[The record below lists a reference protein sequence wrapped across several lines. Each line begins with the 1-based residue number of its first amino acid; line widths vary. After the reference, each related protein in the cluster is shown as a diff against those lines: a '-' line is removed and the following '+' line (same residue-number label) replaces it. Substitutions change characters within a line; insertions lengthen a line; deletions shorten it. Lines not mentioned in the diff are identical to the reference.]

1 MRHDDFPENTA
12 DENELIERNRVRRHI
27 PWRYLSCS
35 FTNVIRVIDRVA
47 IGKVLYLI
55 NPQKS
60 LLKIL
65 IFLSNL
71 DLLKL

>member
-65 IFLSNL
+65 IFPSNL

>member
-12 DENELIERNRVRRHI
+12 DDNELIERNRVRRHI

-65 IFLSNL
+65 IFPSNL